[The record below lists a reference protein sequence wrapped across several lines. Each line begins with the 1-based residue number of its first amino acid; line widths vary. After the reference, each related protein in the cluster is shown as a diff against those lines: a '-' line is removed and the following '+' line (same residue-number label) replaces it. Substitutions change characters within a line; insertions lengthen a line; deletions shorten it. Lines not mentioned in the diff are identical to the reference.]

1 MYDQGYHQEFM
12 HLQRMAARRQRGI
25 DGSSWVGNEL
35 RNPDIDLA
43 RIAGAMGV
51 WAEGPVSDPE
61 DLGAVLARAVEV
73 VDGGE
78 PAFVDVRCQ
87 PR

>member
-1 MYDQGYHQEFM
+1 M
-12 HLQRMAARRQRGI
+12 
-25 DGSSWVGNEL
+25 GNEL
-35 RNPDIDLA
+35 RNPDIDFS
-43 RIAGAMGV
+43 RMAGAMGV
-51 WAEGPVSDPE
+51 RGEGPITDPD
-61 DLGAVLARAVEV
+61 DLGEALARAAEV

>member
-1 MYDQGYHQEFM
+1 
-12 HLQRMAARRQRGI
+12 MAARRQRGI

-43 RIAGAMGV
+43 KIVEGMGV
-51 WAEGPVSDPE
+51 WSEGPIADPN
-61 DLGAVLARAVEV
+61 DLGPALARAIDV
-73 VDGGE
+73 VDQGE
-78 PAFVDVRCQ
+78 PAFIDIRCQ